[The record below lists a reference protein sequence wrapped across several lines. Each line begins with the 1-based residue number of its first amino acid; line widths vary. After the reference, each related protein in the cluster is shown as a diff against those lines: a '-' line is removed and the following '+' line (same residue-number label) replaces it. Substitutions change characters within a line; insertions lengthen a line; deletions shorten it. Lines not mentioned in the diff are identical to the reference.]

1 MSDKLSWN
9 QALKDFNERRKAEGG
24 KYMIPKKG
32 SEEYIAV
39 RKLMG
44 DTDAEPME
52 SSKPVKEQIKRA
64 SSRTPPKEKL
74 QPSQVKEL
82 VEGPLP
88 TKEKPLWVDEP
99 KAPEPKKKIVK
110 KTKVEKVEV
119 EDAQTQT
126 DNKIPEVEGEKSNKK
141 AKAVKTK

>member
-32 SEEYIAV
+32 SEEYMSV

-44 DTDAEPME
+44 DTDAKPME
-52 SSKPVKEQIKRA
+52 SSKPVKEQMKRA

-99 KAPEPKKKIVK
+99 KAPEPRKKIVK

-119 EDAQTQT
+119 EDTQTQA
-126 DNKIPEVEGEKSNKK
+126 DNKIPEVEGEKPNKK
-141 AKAVKTK
+141 AKAMKAK

>member
-9 QALKDFNERRKAEGG
+9 QALKDFNEKRKAEGG
-24 KYMIPKKG
+24 KYIIPKKG
-32 SEEYIAV
+32 SEEYMTV

-44 DTDAEPME
+44 DTGATPME
-52 SSKPVKEQIKRA
+52 SSKPVKEQMKRA

-99 KAPEPKKKIVK
+99 KAPEPKKKVK

-119 EDAQTQT
+119 EDTQTQT
-126 DNKIPEVEGEKSNKK
+126 DNKIPEVEGEKPNKK
-141 AKAVKTK
+141 AKAMKAK

>member
-9 QALKDFNERRKAEGG
+9 QALKDFNEKRKAEGG
-24 KYMIPKKG
+24 KYIIPKKG

-44 DTDAEPME
+44 DTGASPME
-52 SSKPVKEQIKRA
+52 PSKHVKEQMKRA

-126 DNKIPEVEGEKSNKK
+126 DNKIPEVEGEKPNKK
-141 AKAVKTK
+141 AKAVKAK

>member
-1 MSDKLSWN
+1 MSDKLSWT
-9 QALKDFNERRKAEGG
+9 QALKDFNEKRKAEGG

-32 SEEYIAV
+32 SEEYMAV

-44 DTDAEPME
+44 DTGATPME
-52 SSKPVKEQIKRA
+52 SSKPVKEQMKRA

-88 TKEKPLWVDEP
+88 AKENHYGWMNLKHLNLRR
-99 KAPEPKKKIVK
+99 KLRKQK
-110 KTKVEKVEV
+110 
-119 EDAQTQT
+119 
-126 DNKIPEVEGEKSNKK
+126 
-141 AKAVKTK
+141 

>member
-9 QALKDFNERRKAEGG
+9 QALKDFNEKRKAEGG
-24 KYMIPKKG
+24 KYIIPKKG
-32 SEEYIAV
+32 SEEYMAV

-44 DTDAEPME
+44 DTGATPME
-52 SSKPVKEQIKRA
+52 SSKPVKEQMKRA

-99 KAPEPKKKIVK
+99 KAPEPKKKVK
-110 KTKVEKVEV
+110 KTKVEVG
-119 EDAQTQT
+119 DAQTQT
-126 DNKIPEVEGEKSNKK
+126 DNKIPEVEGEKPNKK
-141 AKAVKTK
+141 AKAVKAKKLV